1 MKEFN
6 LEEYN
11 KICAKFLEWEF
22 QHGYYNPDHLHEYS
36 FKTTEDLKFDSD
48 WNWIMEVKSKICT
61 LDIVDE
67 FNTSY
72 DSVEKGFSCTV
83 LPTFKN
89 TFNSFRTV
97 VFDDEKQ
104 AVIQA
109 IWEFLNWY
117 KENKS

>member
-11 KICAKFLEWEF
+11 ELCADFMGMKYASKRRFNKDTGWV
-22 QHGYYNPDHLHEYS
+22 YS
-36 FKTTEDLKFDSD
+36 VRALDMFNSD

-104 AVIQA
+104 AIVQA

-117 KENKS
+117 KESKQ

>member
-1 MKEFN
+1 MCAEFMG
-6 LEEYN
+6 LTVIPAGTKTIG
-11 KICAKFLEWEF
+11 KIHFPEVSEAFLK
-22 QHGYYNPDHLHEYS
+22 YDV
-36 FKTTEDLKFDSD
+36 D
-48 WNWIMEVKSKICT
+48 WNHIMEVKSKICT

-104 AVIQA
+104 AVVQA
-109 IWEFLNWY
+109 IWEFINWY